1 MRAFARVR
9 TGLRVVIGALA
20 SLWLIGPAPADET
33 LPKDK
38 PKPPICAGR
47 DLSANVD
54 PGALAHAREQR
65 RDALDNAQG
74 LLWRIE
80 KAPAPPSYLFGT
92 IHSTDDRAIA
102 IAKNAGA
109 HIAGAKVVATEL
121 GGPFDTFAL
130 AAMGASMMVKALA
143 RDSDP
148 LAGLGSPEDIA
159 RVEKFLAA
167 RGVEATMAHHLRIWF
182 LAAMTAAPPCEI
194 KRQQLGLPVVD
205 EWIAQTAK
213 DQGVKVVGLE
223 TVGEQTDLLASLD
236 PAVAA
241 SVLVSTA
248 RRPEASDD
256 AYATLLSLYAEQRP
270 GEIFPVADA
279 AHLMTPQESAAEDE
293 MTSHLLGGR
302 NKAMVERM
310 SPLLDAGGAFV
321 AVGALHLVG
330 KGGLIALLR
339 AAGFTA
345 TAVQ

>member
-1 MRAFARVR
+1 MKARRWMKAGRRIAAGAFAW
-9 TGLRVVIGALA
+9 AQ
-20 SLWLIGPAPADET
+20 LIGPALPDEA
-33 LPKDK
+33 PKDK
-38 PKPPICAGR
+38 PPVCAGR
-47 DLSANVD
+47 DLSQNVD
-54 PGALAHAREQR
+54 PSALAQANEQR
-65 RDALDNAQG
+65 RDQLDNVQG

-80 KAPAPPSYLFGT
+80 KAPAAPSYLFGT

-102 IAKNAGA
+102 IAKSAGA

-121 GGPFDTFAL
+121 GGPFDTFAM
-130 AAMGASMMVKALA
+130 AEMGASMMVKALA

-148 LAGLGSPEDIA
+148 LAGLGSPDDIA
-159 RVEKFLAA
+159 SVEKFLAT
-167 RGVEATMAHHLRIWF
+167 RGVDASIAHHLRIWF
-182 LAAMTAAPPCEI
+182 LAAMTAAPPCEAN
-194 KRQQLGLPVVD
+194 RQKLGLPVVD

-213 DQGVKVVGLE
+213 DQGVKVIGLE
-223 TVGEQTDLLASLD
+223 TVAEQTDLLASLN
-236 PAVAA
+236 PAVAV

-256 AYATLLSLYAEQRP
+256 VYATLLSLYAQQKP
-270 GEIFPVADA
+270 GEILPVTDA

-310 SPLLDAGGAFV
+310 SPLLEAGGAFV

-345 TAVQ
+345 TVVQ